1 MIRLARL
8 SHTYRHGTS
17 GEINA
22 LNEVDLAI
30 GEGEFVAL
38 IGPNGCGKSTLARHL
53 NALLLPTGGDVWV
66 DGLNTKEPDNIV
78 EIRRRVGMVFQN
90 PETQIVATMVEE
102 DVAFGPE
109 NLGLPPDEIRKRV
122 KEALQAVSLEGFELL
137 SPHQLSGGQKQR
149 VALAGILAMK
159 PRTIVLDE
167 PTAML
172 DPAGRR
178 EVFQAVSR
186 LNSEDGIRVVYITHF
201 MEEAVEARRVIVLDR
216 GRIVMDGT
224 PGEVFSQ
231 YDRMVELGVGVP
243 CITRLDHALREE
255 GFSLPSVP
263 LTAEEMADELSLL
276 PLKASLR

>member
-8 SHTYRHGTS
+8 SHTYQHGTS

-22 LNEVDLAI
+22 LQEVDLTI
-30 GEGEFVAL
+30 GECEFVAI

-66 DGLNTKEPDNIV
+66 EGLNTREPENIV

-109 NLGLPPDEIRKRV
+109 NLGLSPEEIRKRV

-149 VALAGILAMK
+149 VALAGILAMR

-186 LNSEDGIRVVYITHF
+186 LNTEEGIRVVYITHF

-216 GRIVMDGT
+216 GTIVMDGT
-224 PGEVFSQ
+224 SAEVFSQ
-231 YDRMVELGVGVP
+231 YDRMAELGVGVP
-243 CITRLDHALREE
+243 CITRLDHALREK
-255 GFSLPSVP
+255 GFNLPKVP
-263 LTAEEMADELSLL
+263 LSAEEMADELSLL